1 MKEMFHDNGSRA
13 RERATELIVIL
24 ERGPELSDYLKSRL
38 RVSGRSGKLS
48 RKKIGQTR
56 PVADVEQPEKKIKVE
71 MELKKKRME
80 RWSIWCI
87 AVGFYGSFGTFHI
100 LFLIFPL

>member
-71 MELKKKRME
+71 MELKKRG
-80 RWSIWCI
+80 WSDGRSGASLSGFM
-87 AVGFYGSFGTFHI
+87 AVLVRFTSYS
-100 LFLIFPL
+100 